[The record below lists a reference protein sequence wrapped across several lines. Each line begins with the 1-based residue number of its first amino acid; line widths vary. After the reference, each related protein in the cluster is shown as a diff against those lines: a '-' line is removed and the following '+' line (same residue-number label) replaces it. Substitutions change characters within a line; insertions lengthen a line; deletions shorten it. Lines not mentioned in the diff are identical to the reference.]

1 MPSAPLDLAILTA
14 LVLAAALLYS
24 SGGHAGA
31 SAYLAIMAFFA
42 VAPATM
48 RPTALV
54 MNIAVASIGSIRFIR
69 ARAVPWEILRP
80 LCLGSIPAA
89 FAGGRI
95 EAVPGHVPARPRR
108 GPALRR
114 IFLWLRPKSPVL
126 SRRPARAWLVAIG
139 CLLGFVAGLT
149 GIGGG
154 IFLSPLLILTGW
166 EEPRRTSGAAAVFIL
181 VNSVLGLLGQL
192 SSFVH
197 VPPQAALLT
206 IVAMC
211 GGLVGS
217 WLGVHRLSR
226 SCSGAS
232 TPSSSSSAAR
242 SCCSR
247 ACATDGFTVQ
257 GQSGDTR

>member
-1 MPSAPLDLAILTA
+1 MAPAPSRAIESGGMPSAPLDLAILTA

-89 FAGGRI
+89 FAGGRMKLSPGTYLLVLG
-95 EAVPGHVPARPRR
+95 AVLLCA
-108 GPALRR
+108 AF
-114 IFLWLRPKSPVL
+114 FLWLRPKSPVL

-154 IFLSPLLILTGW
+154 IFLSP
-166 EEPRRTSGAAAVFIL
+166 
-181 VNSVLGLLGQL
+181 
-192 SSFVH
+192 
-197 VPPQAALLT
+197 
-206 IVAMC
+206 
-211 GGLVGS
+211 
-217 WLGVHRLSR
+217 
-226 SCSGAS
+226 
-232 TPSSSSSAAR
+232 
-242 SCCSR
+242 
-247 ACATDGFTVQ
+247 
-257 GQSGDTR
+257 